1 MAFSPELVFSKKGTG
16 LTIYFN
22 KSGTTYA
29 EGNYIESSNGKY
41 RFFAG
46 NYYSESSDTDPDMVI
61 LLQNN
66 EILFKKKLSE
76 FLLGDCSE
84 FCGVSDDGC
93 CFYCTEEDH
102 LVFLG
107 PDGKQQAKKTIPGL
121 SVNAREHIG
130 IADGILYS
138 LGQNDDGESVLYI
151 VTLENKT
158 VEHFSLPDYADA
170 QGHDLGNTAD
180 EADLYYHDR
189 RFTLA
194 YRDGKTCLTVDTSGT
209 ISEPIP
215 AERAKAFEI
224 QAARLYKEKMEEE
237 KRRAD
242 QAKYNAR
249 LDVKAKKL
257 FKKLKDMF

>member
-1 MAFSPELVFSKKGTG
+1 MAFSPELVFSKRGNY
-16 LTIYFN
+16 LTINFN

-29 EGNYIESSNGKY
+29 EGDYIVSANRKY

-46 NYYSESSDTDPDMVI
+46 NYYSESNDTGADMVALI
-61 LLQNN
+61 QNN

-84 FCGVSDDGC
+84 FCGVSNDGC
-93 CFYCTEEDH
+93 SFYCTEEDH
-102 LVFLG
+102 LVFLE

-121 SVNAREHIG
+121 GENDEEHIG

-151 VTLENKT
+151 ITLESKT
-158 VEHFSLPDYADA
+158 VEHFSLPDYPDA
-170 QGHDLGNTAD
+170 QGHELGFTAA

-194 YRDGKTCLTVDTSGT
+194 YRDGKTCLTVDVSGAIT
-209 ISEPIP
+209 EPTP

-224 QAARLYKEKMEEE
+224 QASRLYKEKIEEE